1 MDVASYDKNCEL
13 NVTFFIEIGAWT
25 VLSYDSINGLF
36 MNRVS
41 NSSTW
46 LVLQASHELDADYV
60 GTQKALYL
68 TNHCVT
74 SISCVLGQKKK
85 KKYI

>member
-60 GTQKALYL
+60 GTQKALEL
-68 TNHCVT
+68 TTALPPFRVF
-74 SISCVLGQKKK
+74 
-85 KKYI
+85 